1 MKCSKRQELVIGGYS
16 LSDKPARP
24 FASLLLGAYEGD
36 ELIYRGRVGTGFDED
51 TMDKL
56 AKLLERRARK
66 TSPFA
71 EVPANIARSVRYV
84 TPDLVAEIEFT
95 EFTAGGSVRHGV
107 YKGLREDKEAK
118 KTWCWRSRAA
128 ADNSP
133 HLKLRGGAFG
143 TRRLPT
149 LFKEEDK
156 VRTGTS

>member
-118 KTWCWRSRAA
+118 NVVLEK
-128 ADNSP
+128 P
-133 HLKLRGGAFG
+133 RGG
-143 TRRLPT
+143 
-149 LFKEEDK
+149 
-156 VRTGTS
+156 